1 MSSTSVKLET
11 SVFLKAMLKQMLFQG
26 KIRTSEALSHFSREI
41 TAPSC
46 RKPHTVFIKADGVK
60 IDSSAE
66 KQPITLIRE
75 SKPAANT
82 NIHQTLSR
90 ILPCFNLFLCLLQTA
105 HPQWRLRMITQYFS
119 TGSLHC
125 IWKYFASE
133 QGAFISIGQQ
143 KCIKTTPS
151 MTF

>member
-11 SVFLKAMLKQMLFQG
+11 SVFLKVMLKQMLFQG
-26 KIRTSEALSHFSREI
+26 KIRTSEALSHFSREM

-82 NIHQTLSR
+82 NIHQTCL
-90 ILPCFNLFLCLLQTA
+90 NLFLSLLQTA
-105 HPQWRLRMITQYFS
+105 HPQWQLRTITQYFS
-119 TGSLHC
+119 TGSLHR